1 MKKTKYTIIHKVHPH
16 RRDKRTG
23 ATQPVGKSE
32 YFKELEKIGAG
43 WKHE

>member
-1 MKKTKYTIIHKVHPH
+1 MKKVKYAIKHKVSKY

-23 ATQPVGKSE
+23 ATQPVRKSE

-43 WKHE
+43 WKDE